1 MTELNKCQALLDGTL
16 AVVGDDHPAVQDAM
30 AALHNSWQVFD
41 TTEPVLVWQARL
53 PLPASSSPSA
63 LSPSAL
69 SPSALSPSALSSA
82 LLAALSPLVTRT
94 GALDSLDDEHL
105 DKITVHRSL
114 VTVRDE
120 HDGLVDVTAS
130 DAGELLRR
138 LEGPAFE
145 ALYARRFAALG
156 QPFVSVVV
164 STAGNELTLTVSFF
178 ATIWFDDRDADLR
191 ARNEARLLAARTEL
205 TSVVRQHGGQLNA
218 PLAPR

>member
-1 MTELNKCQALLDGTL
+1 MTELNKCQALLDGSL

-63 LSPSAL
+63 LS
-69 SPSALSPSALSSA
+69 SA

-105 DKITVHRSL
+105 DKTTVHRSL

>member
-53 PLPASSSPSA
+53 PLPASSSP
-63 LSPSAL
+63 PS
-69 SPSALSPSALSSA
+69 SSSSSSPSALSSA

-105 DKITVHRSL
+105 DKTTVHRSL

>member
-1 MTELNKCQALLDGTL
+1 M
-16 AVVGDDHPAVQDAM
+16 
-30 AALHNSWQVFD
+30 
-41 TTEPVLVWQARL
+41 
-53 PLPASSSPSA
+53 
-63 LSPSAL
+63 
-69 SPSALSPSALSSA
+69 
-82 LLAALSPLVTRT
+82 TRT